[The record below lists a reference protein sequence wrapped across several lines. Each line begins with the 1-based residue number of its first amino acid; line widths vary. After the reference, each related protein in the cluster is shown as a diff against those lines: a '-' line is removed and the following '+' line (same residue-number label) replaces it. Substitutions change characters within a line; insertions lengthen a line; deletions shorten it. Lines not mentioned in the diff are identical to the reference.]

1 MLSIHWNCKED
12 WAYDEEEDELIVV
25 ENWEAEAVIE
35 TEEIK
40 PLVRLVALLNKANEL
55 HYWKEEF
62 LHGAGWFH
70 WDRFCGFVTHEEMV
84 SANM

>member
-1 MLSIHWNCKED
+1 MLSIHWKYSED
-12 WAYDEEEDELIVV
+12 YTYDAKSDELVV
-25 ENWEAEAVIE
+25 IENWDADAVIE

-40 PLVRLVALLNKANEL
+40 PLVRLVALLDKANNL

-70 WDRFCGFVTHEEMV
+70 WDRFCGFVDHEEMV
-84 SANM
+84 AANL

>member
-1 MLSIHWNCKED
+1 MLSIKWHLKED
-12 WAYDEEEDELIVV
+12 WAYDEEEDELVIV

-35 TEEIK
+35 TKELE
-40 PLVRLVALLNKANEL
+40 PLVRLVALLDKSNQL

-70 WDRFCGFVTHEEMV
+70 WDHICGFVDHEEMV
-84 SANM
+84 SCNI